1 MKVSWTMAV
10 SGVFIGYI
18 CYSIYTFAQLF
29 RSLKCS
35 DEMTCYHSFL
45 NAEPKMQLALFTSPS
60 MSPISTDVKKITNIR
75 NFDYREPYTK
85 WVKLE
90 FGAEQNNLKNFFSH
104 FKIDV
109 PLKTRRNGTLYLYVV
124 LAVDDGSLEWK
135 EFQRDGPT
143 VINRVSLTQYVVPRE
158 ATFNLLNEENP
169 NEHESKKK
177 ILSDLK
183 TKTHIKTK
191 VFVTVLT
198 DRASM
203 SPQDVAPELA
213 RMVRVSRKHEFLPM
227 IQSNVLKERFTYLVE
242 VNKNVT
248 EVDLEFNY
256 SPSSVGKFR
265 LIAHIENT
273 MSQLTT
279 LGFAPKDVDQVKEI
293 FAEANLYLLC
303 GTLFIGSIHVS
314 LSGNE

>member
-1 MKVSWTMAV
+1 M
-10 SGVFIGYI
+10 
-18 CYSIYTFAQLF
+18 
-29 RSLKCS
+29 
-35 DEMTCYHSFL
+35 
-45 NAEPKMQLALFTSPS
+45 
-60 MSPISTDVKKITNIR
+60 
-75 NFDYREPYTK
+75 
-85 WVKLE
+85 
-90 FGAEQNNLKNFFSH
+90 
-104 FKIDV
+104 
-109 PLKTRRNGTLYLYVV
+109 
-124 LAVDDGSLEWK
+124 
-135 EFQRDGPT
+135 
-143 VINRVSLTQYVVPRE
+143 TQYIVPRE

-169 NEHESKKK
+169 NEQKSKKK

-183 TKTHIKTK
+183 TKTHIKSK

-242 VNKNVT
+242 VNKNIT

-256 SPSSVGKFR
+256 TPSSVGKFR
-265 LIAHIENT
+265 LIAHIENA

-279 LGFAPKDVDQVKEI
+279 LGFAPKDVDEVKEI
-293 FAEANLYLLC
+293 FAEANIYLLC

-314 LSGNE
+314 LFDN